1 MEENAGYDGNFTMY
15 GNLFSCLRKAQDPGM
30 EIMFRIFVISEA
42 AEKYVAHI

>member
-15 GNLFSCLRKAQDPGM
+15 GNLFSCSRKAQDPGM